1 VLREVYF
8 MDKTNKSNLILYNH
22 ILMKYKNM
30 SKFAKIANVSQEE
43 LNLLL
48 LKDNIIASMNIGFR
62 IFNSLNIDP
71 ANFLLNGEISEI
83 DTAPS
88 HRENSPDDFR
98 DSYMR
103 LSEDEK
109 TAVKNF
115 IQGILHGD

>member
-1 VLREVYF
+1 
-8 MDKTNKSNLILYNH
+8 
-22 ILMKYKNM
+22 MKYKNM